1 MSDSNII
8 LVESPERRVI
18 TTPNKRLHTS
28 SMAPCFKHSR
38 TKSRLPKNFHQTVI
52 ELENNFSKDQSF
64 ETMTEILTFYKVNL
78 KYKLY

>member
-8 LVESPERRVI
+8 LVESPERRVM
-18 TTPNKRLHTS
+18 TSPSKRLHTT
-28 SMAPCFKHSR
+28 SMAVKYSHSR

-64 ETMTEILTFYKVNL
+64 EIMTEILTLYKV
-78 KYKLY
+78 KK